1 MNTRQPRGGRFEQRL
16 LDELRALVI
25 AQPPS
30 SSERSPRSPRSWAP
44 SRPRLAL
51 VGSVVAAAAVAAA
64 AGLLLLAGGAKPA
77 YAVSRNDDGTVTVEI
92 NSLSDA
98 AGLESKLREAGIHA
112 VVVYLPPGKTCKQP
126 WFTPVSYHH
135 GPGHHPATGTV
146 HHHASDVLTRFTIGS
161 HHPTEATLVITTQAA
176 ADPSGT
182 AGTGSPESINI
193 AWAIGEVKQC
203 EVVDAP

>member
-1 MNTRQPRGGRFEQRL
+1 MNTDQPRSGGFEQRL

-30 SSERSPRSPRSWAP
+30 SSERPLRSPRSWAP
-44 SRPRLAL
+44 SRPRLVLAGSIVAL
-51 VGSVVAAAAVAAA
+51 AAVAAG
-64 AGLLLLAGGAKPA
+64 AGVLLLAGGATPA
-77 YAVSRNDDGTVTVEI
+77 YAVSTNDDGTVTVEI

-112 VVVYLPPGKTCKQP
+112 VVQYLPPGKTCKQP
-126 WFTPVSYHH
+126 WFTPVSHEH
-135 GPGHHPATGTV
+135 GPGHEPAMSAV
-146 HHHASDVLTRFTIGS
+146 HHASDVLTRFTIGS

-176 ADPSGT
+176 ADPSAA
-182 AGTGSPESINI
+182 AGTDSPESINI
-193 AWAIGEVKQC
+193 AWAMGEVKHC